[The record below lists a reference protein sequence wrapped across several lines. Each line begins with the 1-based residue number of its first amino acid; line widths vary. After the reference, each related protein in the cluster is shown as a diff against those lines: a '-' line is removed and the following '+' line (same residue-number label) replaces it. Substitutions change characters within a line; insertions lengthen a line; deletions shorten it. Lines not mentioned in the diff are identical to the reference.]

1 MKPAAPSGKIFDRA
15 LLVRLVSF
23 ARPETR
29 AFILSSALLLLMMVL
44 SLAMPLVLGRSV
56 DQWIQGSTDTTG
68 MVVATVTL
76 LGLGL
81 GSFGARY
88 VQTRLTHRTG
98 QRLVHALR
106 KTLFRHLLAQDLRFF
121 DRHASGV
128 LVTRVTQDI
137 DTLNEFF
144 TSGIDVMLADALR
157 ILGIAA
163 VLFFLDWKLALA
175 TLAVMPLILL
185 WAWFFQR
192 RGRSF
197 FRDVRERSA
206 DANGHTSE
214 AIAGLA
220 TIRALGA
227 ESWVLQAHET
237 RNNRLRDAHL
247 STVRNF
253 SWFFPGTEFLP
264 AVGTVLLL
272 YVGASRVESKELEVG
287 TLISFWFYLAMFV
300 EPLRQLADRVNI
312 LQAAVAAGDRVFRLL
327 DESTRLDESAV
338 QPAPSAPSG
347 AVRFEDV
354 SFSYDRTAVLHAL
367 NFEVKAGERVA
378 LVGSTGAGKST
389 IMALICR
396 LYDPSAGQVL
406 IDGRSLPTLP
416 MAWLRRH
423 IGVVLQDV
431 VLFAG
436 TVRENLLLGRDAV
449 PDEAL
454 LDALAAAQ
462 ATDLVRR
469 MGGLDG
475 VIRERGE
482 GLSQGERQLLAFART
497 LVQDPRIVIL
507 DEATASIDTETE
519 ARLVLALRRVLQGR
533 TAVVIAHRLSTIEN
547 CDRALV
553 LHHGRV
559 IESGTHAQLVAANGV
574 YARLTRLQF
583 RPSALTD

>member
-1 MKPAAPSGKIFDRA
+1 MKTSTATGRLFDRA
-15 LLVRLVSF
+15 LLVRLMAF
-23 ARPETR
+23 ARPEAR
-29 AFILSSALLLLMMVL
+29 SFALSTLLLLVMMGL
-44 SLAMPLVLGRSV
+44 SLSMPLVLGRSV
-56 DQWIQGSTDTTG
+56 DQWIAHAGNGWDTLT
-68 MVVATVTL
+68 ATLLL

-81 GSFGARY
+81 ATFAARY

-98 QRLVHALR
+98 QRVVHALR
-106 KTLFRHLLAQDLRFF
+106 LTLFRHLLGQDLRFH

-157 ILGIAA
+157 ILGIAV
-163 VLFFLDWKLALA
+163 VLIVLDWRLALA

-192 RGRSF
+192 RGRGY
-197 FRDVRERSA
+197 FRAVRECSA

-227 ESWVLQAHET
+227 EAWVLDAHT
-237 RNNRLRDAHL
+237 ARNDRLRDAHL
-247 STVRNF
+247 ATVRNF

-264 AVGTVLLL
+264 AVGTVLML
-272 YVGASRVESKELEVG
+272 YVGAMRIEEGALAVG
-287 TLISFWFYLAMFV
+287 TLVSFWFYLAMFV

-312 LQAAVAAGDRVFRLL
+312 LQAAVAAGDRVFKLL
-327 DESTRLDESAV
+327 DEVSRIDDSQVREDPPVPQGEL
-338 QPAPSAPSG
+338 
-347 AVRFEDV
+347 RFEDV
-354 SFSYDRTAVLHAL
+354 HFSYGRSPVLKGL
-367 NFEVKAGERVA
+367 SFEVRAGERVA

-389 IMALICR
+389 VMALLCR
-396 LYDPSAGQVL
+396 LYDPATGRVF
-406 IDGRSLPTLP
+406 IDGRDLTSLSTP
-416 MAWLRRH
+416 WLRRH

-436 TVRENLLLGRDAV
+436 TLRENLLLGRESV
-449 PDEAL
+449 PDAALHEAL
-454 LDALAAAQ
+454 QAAQ
-462 ATDLVRR
+462 AGELARR
-469 MGGLDG
+469 IGGLDG
-475 VIRERGE
+475 RIMERGE
-482 GLSQGERQLLAFART
+482 GLSQGERQLIAFART

-519 ARLVLALRRVLQGR
+519 ARLVLALRRVLAGR
-533 TAVVIAHRLSTIEN
+533 TAIVIAHRLSTVES

-553 LHHGRV
+553 LHHGSV
-559 IESGTHAQLVAANGV
+559 IESGRHSELIAQDGV
-574 YARLTRLQF
+574 YARLTRIQF
-583 RPSALTD
+583 RPPSLAG

>member
-1 MKPAAPSGKIFDRA
+1 MKPAATSGKIFDRA
-15 LLVRLVSF
+15 LLLRLVSF
-23 ARPETR
+23 ARPEAR
-29 AFILSSALLLLMMVL
+29 AFILSSALLLLMMAL

-56 DQWIQGSTDTTG
+56 DQWIQRSTDTTG
-68 MVVATVTL
+68 MVVATLTL

-144 TSGIDVMLADALR
+144 TSGLDVMLADALR

-192 RGRSF
+192 RGRGF
-197 FRDVRERSA
+197 FREVRERSA

-220 TIRALGA
+220 TVRAMGA
-227 ESWVLQAHET
+227 EAWVLQAHET

-272 YVGASRVESKELEVG
+272 YVGASRIESKELEVG

-327 DESTRLDESAV
+327 DESSRLDESAV
-338 QPAPSAPSG
+338 RPAPSAPSG

-396 LYDPSAGQVL
+396 LYDPSSGQVL
-406 IDGRSLPTLP
+406 IDGRALPTLP

-454 LDALAAAQ
+454 LEALAAAQ

-475 VIRERGE
+475 LIRERGE

-519 ARLVLALRRVLQGR
+519 AHLVLALRRVLQGR

-553 LHHGRV
+553 LHHGKV